1 MTTLA
6 TQIEHQLRSHHV
18 PELPNHFVLPRYDGY
33 SIANIAPTIAK
44 MLNVNLEGAGPP
56 LPANIWSD
64 TAADVECVILIL
76 LDAVGYLQLRR
87 YVAAETS
94 VFTRLALEGRLLPIT
109 SVFPSTTVTAL
120 TSIWTG
126 QAPLGHG
133 FVGTKLLL
141 PAQGV
146 LANLLKMAPA
156 GHTGAGRLVEWGWEP
171 ERFVTVSSLAQQLGT
186 AGIHT
191 VAHTR
196 RHFIGSTLTQIFLQG
211 MKDVQGYIDLSDLW
225 INLRH
230 TLTRRRAGERL
241 FVDVYWSGADNTGH
255 VYGTENE
262 YVSSALRH
270 FGRSF
275 EEDFLSILA
284 PEARENTL
292 LMIAADHGQIATPA
306 EHIVR
311 LPDHPDLQEA
321 LLLPPAGESRAA
333 YLYER
338 PGQKGAVAA
347 YAKEHLADNFV
358 ALDTERALEA
368 GLWGEAKEVTPA
380 TRVRLG
386 DTILVARE
394 SSRLSTRE
402 EDEDRFPLRGH
413 HGSLTP
419 QEMLVPLLMV
429 RLDEL

>member
-6 TQIEHQLRSHHV
+6 TQIEHRLRSRHIL
-18 PELPNHFVLPRYDGY
+18 ELPNHFVLPRYDGY

-44 MLNVNLEGAGPP
+44 VFDVSLEDAVPP
-56 LPANIWSD
+56 IPLDLWSD
-64 TAADVECVILIL
+64 LAADVDCVILLL

-87 YVAAETS
+87 YIANETS
-94 VFTRLALEGRLLPIT
+94 IFTRLALEGRLLPIT

-126 QAPLGHG
+126 QTPLGHG
-133 FVGTKLLL
+133 FLGTKLLL
-141 PAQGV
+141 PKQGV

-156 GHTGAGRLVEWGWEP
+156 SHVGAGNLAEWGWES
-171 ERFVTVSSLAQQLGT
+171 ERFVTVSSLAQQLES

-191 VAHTR
+191 IAHTR
-196 RHFIGSTLTQIFLQG
+196 RHFIGSTLTQIFLRG
-211 MKDVQGYIDLSDLW
+211 MNDLQGYIDLSDLW

-230 TLTRRRAGERL
+230 TLTQRSAGERL
-241 FVDVYWSGADNTGH
+241 FVDVYWSGADNAGH

-262 YVSSALRH
+262 YVPSALRH

-284 PEARENTL
+284 PEARKNTL
-292 LMIAADHGQIATPA
+292 LVIAADHGQIATPA
-306 EHIVR
+306 ERIVR
-311 LPDHPDLQEA
+311 LPKHPHLQEA

-333 YLYER
+333 YLYAR
-338 PGQKGAVAA
+338 SGQKRAVAT
-347 YAKEHLADNFV
+347 YVNEHLTEHFV

-368 GLWGEAKEVTPA
+368 GLWGEARQITPA
-380 TRVRLG
+380 KRVRLA
-386 DTILVARE
+386 DTILVARGD
-394 SSRLSTRE
+394 SRLSTRAE
-402 EDEDRFPLRGH
+402 EDDKSPLRGH

-419 QEMLVPLLMV
+419 QEMLVPLLIV